1 MQHNGHTDGD
11 ASGAGSPEAGSPGN
25 GGTDA
30 QRIVADLDLETRV
43 RLLSGTDK
51 WHTEGV
57 PTAGVAPI
65 MLADGPHG
73 LRKQPEEGDHLGI
86 AGSVPATCFPTA
98 VTLASSWDPALLE
111 EVGSALGRE
120 ARTQGVSVVLGPG
133 LNLKRHPTGGR
144 NFEYLSE
151 DPLLAGRLAAALV
164 RGIQSEGVG
173 ACLKHLASNHQETFR
188 MVVDT
193 LVDERTLREL
203 ELRAFE
209 IAVTEGRPWTV
220 MCAYNRLNG
229 TYCSDH
235 RWLLT
240 EVLRDEWGF
249 DGLVMTDWA
258 AMHDRAAAT
267 RAGCDLEMPGSN
279 GAFDAETLAAV
290 RDGDL
295 DEADVDRS
303 TARVVDLLL
312 RAAANRDPAA
322 SYDVDVH
329 HALARRAAAA
339 GTVLLTNDGTLPLAG
354 SPPHPTDPSDPGDPH
369 PEGVVPTVALVGAFA
384 TRPRFQGAGSSQ
396 VNPHRVDDLRTSL
409 TERLS
414 PTTEVR
420 YAPGYDPSS
429 GATTDHLV
437 AQAVDAATHAGVA
450 VVVAGL
456 PGSYESEGFD
466 REHLALPPGHT
477 RLIEAV
483 LDTGT
488 PTVVVLQNGAPVVLP
503 WANRAAAIVEGYL
516 GGQAGGSALADVL
529 LGDAEPGGRLAES
542 FPAAVADLPAH
553 ADFATHPKQVQ
564 HREGPLIGYRFH
576 DTAGMP
582 AAFPFGHGLSYTTF
596 ELTEVEVTGT
606 APEVTVAVTVANT
619 GHRTG
624 SEVVQLYLRAPKGTL
639 WRADKELVGSAKVT
653 LASGQAER
661 VELHLDRRSFAVYD
675 LARSAWLVEPGSY
688 ELLLGRSSTD
698 IAHTSTLTVDSDDVV
713 TPAPIPSGHRA
724 TDEEFAQLL
733 GREVPAPDPVQ
744 PFTRNTPVADLD
756 ATALGSRVQQLLLA
770 SARRKVERDVP
781 AEDEAMHRMFESVL
795 REAPL
800 RSLVLLGGNK
810 PSLRTVDAIIDLLN
824 GRVRDQM
831 EAGVTR
837 IRQLLK
843 LDDEPR

>member
-1 MQHNGHTDGD
+1 MQHNVHTG
-11 ASGAGSPEAGSPGN
+11 GGN
-25 GGTDA
+25 GNDSGPGSGVTDA
-30 QRIVADLDLETRV
+30 KRIIADLDLDTKV
-43 RLLSGTDK
+43 RLLSGADT
-51 WHTEGV
+51 WHLEGI
-57 PTAGVAPI
+57 PSAGLSPI
-65 MLADGPHG
+65 MVADGPHG
-73 LRKQPEEGDHLGI
+73 LRKQPSEGDQLGLVG
-86 AGSVPATCFPTA
+86 AVPATCFPTA
-98 VTLASSWDPALLE
+98 VTLAATWDPQLLE
-111 EVGSALGRE
+111 EVGAALGRE
-120 ARTQGVSVVLGPG
+120 ALSEGVSVLLGPG
-133 LNLKRHPTGGR
+133 LNLKRHPAGGR
-144 NFEYLSE
+144 NFEYFSE

-193 LVDERTLREL
+193 LVDERTLREQ

-240 EVLRDEWGF
+240 EVLREEWGF

-258 AMHDRAAAT
+258 AMNDRAAAT

-279 GAFDAETLAAV
+279 GAFDAKTVAAV

-295 DEADVDRS
+295 DETHVDRCA
-303 TARVVDLLL
+303 TRVVDLLL
-312 RAAANRDPAA
+312 RAAANRAAAA
-322 SYDVDVH
+322 SYDIDTH

-354 SPPHPTDPSDPGDPH
+354 GD
-369 PEGVVPTVALVGAFA
+369 VRSVALLGAFA
-384 TRPRFQGAGSSQ
+384 ARPRFQGAGSSQ
-396 VNPHRVDDLRTSL
+396 VNPHRVDDLRTGL

-414 PTTEVR
+414 AATEVR

-437 AQAVDAATHAGVA
+437 NEAVAAATDAEVA
-450 VVVAGL
+450 VIVAGL

-466 REHLALPPGHT
+466 RAHMALPPGHT

-503 WANRAAAIVEGYL
+503 WAGRAAAIVEGYL
-516 GGQAGGSALADVL
+516 GGQAGGSAMTDVL
-529 LGDAEPGGRLAES
+529 VGDVEPGGRLAES

-553 ADFATHPKQVQ
+553 ADFAAHPKQVQ

-576 DTAGMP
+576 DTAGIP

-596 ELTEVEVTGT
+596 DHTEVEVTGS
-606 APEVTVAVTVANT
+606 APEVTVAVTVTNT
-619 GHRTG
+619 GERTG
-624 SEVVQLYLRAPKGTL
+624 SEVVQLYLRAPKGTV
-639 WRADKELVGSAKVT
+639 WRADKELVGHA
-653 LASGQAER
+653 R
-661 VELHLDRRSFAVYD
+661 VELAPGAAQRVELTLDRRSFAVYD
-675 LARSAWLVEPGSY
+675 VAQAAWLVEPGAY
-688 ELLLGRSSTD
+688 ELLLGRSATD
-698 IAHTSTLTVDSDDVV
+698 IVHTAALTVVSDDMV
-713 TPAPIPSGHRA
+713 TAVPIPAGHRA
-724 TDEEFAQLL
+724 TDEEFAALL
-733 GREVPAPDPVQ
+733 GREVPTPDAVQ
-744 PFTRNTPVADLD
+744 PFTRNSPVADLD
-756 ATALGSRVQQLLLA
+756 ATALGARVQQALLA
-770 SARRKVERDVP
+770 SARRKVARQVP
-781 AEDEAMHRMFESVL
+781 ADDEGMHRMLASVL
-795 REAPL
+795 LEAPL
-800 RSLVLLGGNK
+800 RSIALLGGGR
-810 PSLRTVDAIIDLLN
+810 PPLRAIDAALDVLN
-824 GRVRDQM
+824 GRIRDQM
-831 EAGVTR
+831 GAGIGR

>member
-1 MQHNGHTDGD
+1 MPDRTTDTPD
-11 ASGAGSPEAGSPGN
+11 SPDTSPDGPS
-25 GGTDA
+25 DA
-30 QRIVADLDLETRV
+30 QRIVADLDLETKV

-51 WHTEGV
+51 WHTEGI
-57 PTAGVAPI
+57 PAAGVAPI

-73 LRKQPEEGDHLGI
+73 LRKQPKEGDHLGL

-111 EVGSALGRE
+111 GVGAALGRE
-120 ARTQGVSVVLGPG
+120 ARAQGVSVLLGPG
-133 LNLKRHPTGGR
+133 LNLKRHPAGGR

-151 DPLLAGRLAAALV
+151 DPLLAGRLAGALV
-164 RGIQSEGVG
+164 RGVQSEGVG
-173 ACLKHLASNHQETFR
+173 ACSKHFASNHQETFR

-193 LVDERTLREL
+193 LVDERTLREQ

-258 AMHDRAAAT
+258 AMNDRTAAT
-267 RAGCDLEMPGSN
+267 RAGCDLEMPGSS

-290 RDGDL
+290 RAGDL
-295 DEADVDRS
+295 DEADVDRC
-303 TARVVDLLL
+303 AVRVVDLLL
-312 RAAANRDPAA
+312 RAAANRDPGAT
-322 SYDVDVH
+322 YDPDAH

-339 GTVLLTNDGTLPLAG
+339 GTVLLTNDGTLPLAAG
-354 SPPHPTDPSDPGDPH
+354 GPASEGDPDH
-369 PEGVVPTVALVGAFA
+369 VATLRSVALLGAFA

-396 VNPHRVDDLRTSL
+396 VNPHRVDDLRSSL
-409 TERLS
+409 TERWS
-414 PTTEVR
+414 ASQVR
-420 YAPGYDPSS
+420 YSPGYDPSS

-437 AQAVDAATHAGVA
+437 AEAVAAAIDAEVA
-450 VVVAGL
+450 VIVAGL

-488 PTVVVLQNGAPVVLP
+488 PTVVVLLNGAPVVLP
-503 WANRAAAIVEGYL
+503 WAHRAAAIVEGYL
-516 GGQAGGSALADVL
+516 GGQAGGAALADVL

-576 DTAGMP
+576 DTAGTP

-596 ELTEVEVTGT
+596 DISEVEVFGAGT
-606 APEVTVAVTVANT
+606 DRTVTATVTNT
-619 GHRTG
+619 GGRAG
-624 SEVVQLYLRAPKGTL
+624 SEVVQLYLRSPRGTL
-639 WRADKELVGSAKVT
+639 WRADKALVGHAKVH
-653 LASGQAER
+653 LDPGQTQT
-661 VELHLDRRSFAVYD
+661 VELTLDRRSFAIYD
-675 LARSAWLVEPGSY
+675 VAQAAWLVEAGSY

-698 IAHTSTLTVDSDDVV
+698 ILATETITVDSADVL
-713 TPAPIPSGHRA
+713 TPGPIPEGHRA
-724 TDEEFAQLL
+724 TEQEFARLL
-733 GREVPAPDPVQ
+733 GRGEVPAPDPVQ

-756 ATALGSRVQQLLLA
+756 ATALGARVQQLLLVG
-770 SARRKVERDVP
+770 ARRKVERDVP

-800 RSLVLLGGNK
+800 RAIALLGDGK
-810 PSLRTVDAIIDLLN
+810 PSLRTIDAVLDVLN
-824 GRVRDQM
+824 GRLRDQM

-843 LDDEPR
+843 LDDDPR